1 MHPPS
6 HRSPDI
12 PDGRAPAGTPQAPA
26 AASANGTTNS
36 ATIDDATAAVMDRW
50 IGNGHDPSP
59 GRAVVH
65 RVAQALRDTAAALVS
80 VDAEQADATDVHAAL
95 EHARDLQAAIAALPR
110 VEETPAS
117 APAPVSHLSERSP
130 VTGLANPVSA
140 PLRMRFGQVTTAEAI
155 YTEQHEGPA
164 GGVHGGIVAAA
175 LDEIL
180 GVAQMAAG
188 RAGYTGT
195 LTVRYLAVTPL
206 HTTVTYEAGVDRL
219 EGRRLH
225 MWARSTADGRTCA
238 EAEGIFVVRDHLPV
252 PGAADGPGA

>member
-1 MHPPS
+1 MP
-6 HRSPDI
+6 
-12 PDGRAPAGTPQAPA
+12 AP
-26 AASANGTTNS
+26 
-36 ATIDDATAAVMDRW
+36 IDDATAALMDRW

-65 RVAQALRDTAAALVS
+65 QIAQLLRETAAALVA
-80 VDAEQADATDVHAAL
+80 VDPEQAHADAMHAARD
-95 EHARDLQAAIAALPR
+95 HARALQAAITALPR
-110 VEETPAS
+110 VSTTPAAS
-117 APAPVSHLSERSP
+117 PAPVSHLSERSP

-140 PLRMRFGQVTTAEAI
+140 PLRMRFGTVTTAEAV

-195 LTVRYLAVTPL
+195 LLVRYLAVTPL
-206 HTTVTYEAGVDRL
+206 HTTVTYEAGVDRM

-225 MWARSTADGRTCA
+225 MWARSSAEGRPCA
-238 EAEGIFVVRDHLPV
+238 EAEGIFVIRDHLPV
-252 PGAADGPGA
+252 PGAEGGPGA

>member
-1 MHPPS
+1 MPS
-6 HRSPDI
+6 P
-12 PDGRAPAGTPQAPA
+12 
-26 AASANGTTNS
+26 
-36 ATIDDATAAVMDRW
+36 IDDATAALMDRW

-65 RVAQALRDTAAALVS
+65 QIAQILREAAAALVV
-80 VDAEQADATDVHAAL
+80 VDAEEVDVAGVQTAL
-95 EHARDLQAAIAALPR
+95 EHAQSLQGALASLPR
-110 VEETPAS
+110 VSATPAAS
-117 APAPVSHLSERSP
+117 PAPVSHLSERSP

-140 PLRMRFGQVTTAEAI
+140 PLRMRFGTITTGEGV

-175 LDEIL
+175 FDEIL

-195 LTVRYLAVTPL
+195 LQVRYLAVTPL

-225 MWARSTADGRTCA
+225 MWARSTANDQPCA
-238 EAEGIFVVRDHLPV
+238 EAEGIFVVRAHLPV
-252 PGAADGPGA
+252 PGATDGSGV